1 MRSSVSFSCSVL
13 HPIFNLIHNLIYN
26 LIINL
31 IINHIYNLLFHSFI
45 DDKQTMVKR
54 WKFSHPNSI
63 YPDPYVEVAPG
74 LFLAGDSFGGPSI
87 TGAFLSAEKLG
98 NYFLNKEEKK

>member
-1 MRSSVSFSCSVL
+1 MRSSFSFSRSVL
-13 HPIFNLIHNLIYN
+13 HPIYNLIYN
-26 LIINL
+26 LIFNL